1 VAATSIKNIAKM
13 LSQGGG
19 IASSNIFKVT
29 FLPNGRSVNNRVFN
43 NIKEILP
50 GFNEAELAGDVVGAS
65 AASYISMMCD
75 DAVLPGVQAAS
86 GQING
91 LYTGSG
97 TYNYAHTR
105 LYNDLTLSWIC
116 DANMTPVK
124 FLTTWFDA
132 IFNEYSPDDKI
143 RYSPKN
149 QKDSGDVKKRER
161 NRSTR
166 LSYPDDY
173 TLDLT
178 ILKAEKDSRS
188 ETGRPA
194 IRYYFDGIYP
204 YSIDSIPLSFGAST
218 LVKVTANFYYEK
230 WYTYHV
236 DQWSRQSSTYN
247 A

>member
-1 VAATSIKNIAKM
+1 M

-29 FLPNGRSVNNRVFN
+29 FQPNGRSKTNRVFD

-50 GFNEAELAGDVVGAS
+50 GFIESELEGDNIGTSS
-65 AASYISMMCD
+65 AAYISMMCD
-75 DAVLPGVQAAS
+75 EAVLPGVQAAS

-91 LYTGSG
+91 IYTGSG

-132 IFNEYSPDDKI
+132 IFNEYSADDKT
-143 RYSPKN
+143 RYRPKN
-149 QKDSGDVKKRER
+149 QVDSKDVNKRDR

-173 TLDLT
+173 TLNLS
-178 ILKAEKDSRS
+178 ILKAEKNANS
-188 ETGRPA
+188 ETGRPS

-236 DQWSRQSSTYN
+236 NQWGRQTSTYN
-247 A
+247 ARP

>member
-1 VAATSIKNIAKM
+1 M
-13 LSQGGG
+13 LSSGGG

-29 FLPNGRSVNNRVFN
+29 FEPNQRSKTNVVFN
-43 NIKEILP
+43 NIEQILP
-50 GFNEAELAGDVVGAS
+50 GFIQTELQGDVVGTS
-65 AASYISMMCD
+65 AAAYISMMCD
-75 DAVLPGVQAAS
+75 EAVLPGVQAAS

-91 LYTGSG
+91 IYTGSG

-132 IFNEYSPDDKI
+132 IFNEYDPKTNK
-143 RYSPKN
+143 RYEPKN
-149 QKDSGDVKKRER
+149 QVDARDVKGRLR

-173 TLDLT
+173 TLNLS
-178 ILKAEKDSRS
+178 ILKAEKDSKS

-204 YSIDSIPLSFGAST
+204 YSIDSIPLSFGPST
-218 LVKVTANFYYEK
+218 LVRVTANFYYEK

-236 DQWSRQSSTYN
+236 NQWGRQTSTYN